1 MPPRDHSQAYRT
13 PLATLS
19 APLHNELT
27 LTTEAAI
34 MEVELKLL
42 VDAKFKDA
50 LLQHPLLASHAL
62 SKPHERNVS
71 DTYYDT
77 PKRSL
82 RHCDAGLRVRH
93 IDKVWVQTLKRGGSA
108 NGGLHSRH
116 EWESRVAGPAPDLPL
131 LRETVDDKQ
140 TRRDVLDKPAVQH
153 KLTPVFTTKVK
164 RTVWDLRLE
173 DGDLV
178 ECSLDQGRIECG
190 DQSVPISELELELKS
205 GEPAHL
211 YNFALALND
220 TIPLHIG
227 TQSKADR
234 GYALL
239 DPVTPHAVKASPLR
253 LTATMSF
260 EDAFQAIIANCLS
273 HIQQNEDMVATSRD
287 VEALHQMRVGMRRL
301 RSALAMFD
309 DTIRLPE
316 VLQQELDWL
325 AGALGAARD
334 WDVLTISTLPSVTK
348 ELPDAPDLAPL
359 HQAAEAMAAARHDD
373 ASSAVG
379 SSRTTRLILGLNG
392 WLQGSVWRAAMPPAA
407 RARAR
412 LSAPVCGFVEDTL
425 KQDQRRLHRR
435 GKNLATATPTARHRV
450 RIAAKKTRYATEFFE
465 SLLKPRRARS
475 YVAALARLQDQLGL
489 LNDATVAD
497 RLLTE
502 LGEHNA
508 ELQASAGY
516 IRGVLAARAQ
526 HGDAAVLKSWK
537 RFAAMALPL

>member
-1 MPPRDHSQAYRT
+1 
-13 PLATLS
+13 
-19 APLHNELT
+19 
-27 LTTEAAI
+27 

-50 LLQHPLLASHAL
+50 LMQHPLLASHAL

-71 DTYYDT
+71 DTYFDT

-82 RHCDAGLRVRH
+82 RHRDAGLRVRH
-93 IDKVWVQTLKRGGSA
+93 ADKVWVQTLKRGGAA

-116 EWESRVAGPAPDLPL
+116 EWESRVAGPQPDLPL

-140 TRRDVLDKPAVQH
+140 TRRDVLDKPAVKN

-178 ECSLDQGRIECG
+178 ECSLDQGRIDCG
-190 DQSVPISELELELKS
+190 DQSAPISELELELKS

-227 TQSKADR
+227 TKSKADR
-234 GYALL
+234 GYAML
-239 DPVTPHAVKASPLR
+239 DPQAPHAVKARPLQ
-253 LTATMSF
+253 LNAAMSF
-260 EDAFQAIIANCLS
+260 EDAFQAIMANCLA
-273 HIQQNEDMVATSRD
+273 HIQQNEDLVASSRD

-325 AGALGAARD
+325 GGVLGGARD
-334 WDVLTISTLPSVTK
+334 WDVLSISTLPSVARA
-348 ELPDAPDLAPL
+348 LPDAPDLAPL
-359 HQAAEAMAAARHDD
+359 HKAAEEMAGTKHDE

-379 SSRTTRLILGLNG
+379 SSRTTRLILGFNG
-392 WLQGSVWRAAMPPAA
+392 WLQGSTWRTAMPPAS

-412 LSAPVCGFVEDTL
+412 LSAPVMGFVEETL
-425 KQDQRRLHRR
+425 QQDQRRLHRR

-450 RIAAKKTRYATEFFE
+450 RIAAKKTRYATEFFA

-475 YVAALARLQDQLGL
+475 YVDALAGLQDELGL
-489 LNDATVAD
+489 LNDAAVAD
-497 RLLTE
+497 RLLAE
-502 LGEHNA
+502 LGDNNA
-508 ELQASAGY
+508 ELQATAGY
-516 IRGVLAARAQ
+516 MRGVLAARTQ
-526 HGDAAVLKSWK
+526 HGDTGVLKSWK
-537 RFAAMALPL
+537 RFAQMALPL

>member
-1 MPPRDHSQAYRT
+1 
-13 PLATLS
+13 
-19 APLHNELT
+19 
-27 LTTEAAI
+27 

-50 LLQHPLLASHAL
+50 LLQHPLLATHAL
-62 SKPHERNVS
+62 SKPHERQVA

-82 RHCDAGLRVRH
+82 RQRDAGLRVRH
-93 IDKVWVQTLKRGGSA
+93 VDKVWVQTLKRGGA
-108 NGGLHSRH
+108 PNGGLHSRH
-116 EWESRVAGPAPDLPL
+116 EWESRVAGPAPDLLL

-140 TRRDVLDKPAVQH
+140 TRHDVLDKPAIQH

-190 DQSVPISELELELKS
+190 GKSSPISELELELKS

-211 YNFALALND
+211 YDFALALND
-220 TIPLHIG
+220 SIPLHIG

-239 DPVTPHAVKASPLR
+239 DPVAPHAVKASAVHLSAAMT
-253 LTATMSF
+253 L
-260 EDAFQAIIANCLS
+260 EEAFHAIITNCLS
-273 HIQQNEDMVATSRD
+273 HIQQNEDMVAAGRD

-316 VLQQELDWL
+316 TLQQELDWL
-325 AGALGAARD
+325 ASVLGKARD
-334 WDVLTISTLPSVTK
+334 WDVLTISTLPSVAR
-348 ELPDAPDLAPL
+348 ELPDAPDLSEL
-359 HQAAEAMAAARHDD
+359 HKAAEDMAATMHDD
-373 ASSAVG
+373 ASAAVG

-392 WLQGSVWRAAMPPAA
+392 WLQGSAWRTAMPPAS

-412 LSAPVCGFVEDTL
+412 LAAPVGRFVDKTL
-425 KQDQRRLHRR
+425 QQDQRRLHRR

-450 RIAAKKTRYATEFFE
+450 RIAAKKTRYAAEFFE
-465 SLLKPRRARS
+465 SLLKPRRAQN
-475 YVAALARLQDQLGL
+475 YVGALSALQDELGL
-489 LNDATVAD
+489 LNDAAVAD

-502 LGEHNA
+502 LASEH
-508 ELQASAGY
+508 ETLQGTAGY
-516 IRGVLAARAQ
+516 IRGALAARVQ
-526 HGDAAVLKSWK
+526 HGDDAVIKRWK
-537 RFAAMALPL
+537 KFAPMPLPL